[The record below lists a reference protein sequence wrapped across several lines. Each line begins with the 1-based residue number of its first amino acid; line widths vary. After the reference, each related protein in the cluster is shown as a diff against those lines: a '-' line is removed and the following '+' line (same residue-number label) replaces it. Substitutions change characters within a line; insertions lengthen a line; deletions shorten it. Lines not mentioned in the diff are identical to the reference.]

1 MKYKIFLIII
11 YIISI
16 NYKMSVNWNYFK
28 TINKKVKGF
37 NPMENVYFPK
47 NKAGS

>member
-1 MKYKIFLIII
+1 
-11 YIISI
+11 
-16 NYKMSVNWNYFK
+16 MSVNWNYFK

-47 NKAGS
+47 NKGGS

>member
-1 MKYKIFLIII
+1 
-11 YIISI
+11 
-16 NYKMSVNWNYFK
+16 MSVNWNHFK

-47 NKAGS
+47 NKAGSQKDLAVFSDFMADERSRT